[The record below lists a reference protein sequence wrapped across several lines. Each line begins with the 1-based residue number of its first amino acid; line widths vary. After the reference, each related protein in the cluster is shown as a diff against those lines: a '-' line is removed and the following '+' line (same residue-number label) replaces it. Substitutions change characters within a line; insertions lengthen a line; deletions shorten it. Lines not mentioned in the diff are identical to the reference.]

1 MWDEHKKRMVRR
13 HRVEQVVIE
22 GFSIGICLLAVG
34 IMLMLAK

>member
-13 HRVEQVVIE
+13 HRVEQAVTEV
-22 GFSIGICLLAVG
+22 FSIGTCLLAVG